1 MATRILLVDDHR
13 VVVEGLR
20 TLLNDENDLN
30 VVGLAKDGRSAIAMV
45 DQLSPDVV
53 IMDVTMP
60 GLNGIEATAQ
70 IVKDHPKTRVL
81 ALSTHTDG
89 RHVRSMLEAGAH
101 GYVTKEMAG
110 PELLQ
115 AIREVS
121 HGRKYLSSDVTES
134 VVDGYVKKVAE
145 DRSAM
150 TTLSGREREVL
161 QLLAEGLTSGEIADR
176 LTISTNTVDTHRR
189 NLMKKLDLHSVA
201 ELTKY
206 AIREGLTGLEL

>member
-1 MATRILLVDDHR
+1 MAIRILLVDDHR

-20 TLLNDENDLN
+20 ALLNDEQGLE
-30 VVGLAKDGRSAIAMV
+30 VVGLAEDGRTALAMV
-45 DQLSPDVV
+45 DQLSPEVV

-60 GLNGIEATAQ
+60 ELSGIQATATL
-70 IVKDHPKTRVL
+70 VADHPRTRIL

-89 RHVRSMLEAGAH
+89 RYVRSMLEAGAH
-101 GYVTKEMAG
+101 GYVTKQMAG
-110 PELLQ
+110 EELVQ
-115 AIREVS
+115 AIREVAQ
-121 HGRKYLSSDVTES
+121 GRKYLSSDVTES
-134 VVDGYVKKVAE
+134 VVDGYVKKVVD

-150 TTLSGREREVL
+150 TMLGGREREVL

-176 LTISTNTVDTHRR
+176 LDISTNTVDTHRR

-206 AIREGLTGLEL
+206 AVREGLTSLES

>member
-20 TLLNDENDLN
+20 ALLNDEKDLN
-30 VVGLAKDGRSAIAMV
+30 VVGLAEDGRAALSMV
-45 DQLSPDVV
+45 EQLSPEVV
-53 IMDVTMP
+53 IMDVSMP
-60 GLNGIEATAQ
+60 GLNGIEATSQ
-70 IVKDHPKTRVL
+70 IVHDYPQTRVL

-110 PELLQ
+110 AELVH

-134 VVDGYVKKVAE
+134 VVDGYVKKVVD

-150 TTLSGREREVL
+150 TILSGREREVL
-161 QLLAEGLTSGEIADR
+161 QLLAEGLTSGEIAEQ
-176 LTISTNTVDTHRR
+176 LCISTNTIDTHRR
-189 NLMKKLDLHSVA
+189 NMMKKLDLHSVA

-206 AIREGLTGLEL
+206 AVREGLTGLEA

>member
-20 TLLNDENDLN
+20 ALLNDEKDLN
-30 VVGLAKDGRSAIAMV
+30 VVGLAEDGRAALSMV
-45 DQLSPDVV
+45 EQLSPEVV
-53 IMDVTMP
+53 IMDVSMP
-60 GLNGIEATAQ
+60 GLNGIEATSQ
-70 IVKDHPKTRVL
+70 IVHDHPQTRVL

-110 PELLQ
+110 AELVH

-134 VVDGYVKKVAE
+134 VVDGYVKKVVD

-150 TTLSGREREVL
+150 TILSGREREVL
-161 QLLAEGLTSGEIADR
+161 QLLAEGLTSGEIAEQ
-176 LTISTNTVDTHRR
+176 LCISTNTIDTHRR
-189 NLMKKLDLHSVA
+189 NMMKKLDLHSVA

-206 AIREGLTGLEL
+206 AVREGLTGLEA

>member
-150 TTLSGREREVL
+150 STLSGREREVL

>member
-13 VVVEGLR
+13 VVLEGLR
-20 TLLNDENDLN
+20 ALLNDEKDLN
-30 VVGLAKDGRSAIAMV
+30 VVGLAEDGRVALSMV
-45 DQLSPDVV
+45 VELSPEVV
-53 IMDVTMP
+53 IIDVSMP
-60 GLNGIEATAQ
+60 RLNGIEATSQ
-70 IVKDHPKTRVL
+70 IVHDHPQTRVL

-89 RHVRSMLEAGAH
+89 RHVRSILEAGAH

-110 PELLQ
+110 AELVH

-134 VVDGYVKKVAE
+134 VVDGYVKKVVD
-145 DRSAM
+145 DRTAM
-150 TTLSGREREVL
+150 TILSGREREVL
-161 QLLAEGLTSGEIADR
+161 QLLAEGLTSGEIAEQ
-176 LTISTNTVDTHRR
+176 LCVSTNTIDTHRR

-206 AIREGLTGLEL
+206 AVREGLTGLEA

>member
-1 MATRILLVDDHR
+1 MAIRILLVDDHR

-20 TLLNDENDLN
+20 SLLNGEKNLQ
-30 VVGLAKDGRSAIAMV
+30 VVGLAEDGRQAISMAE
-45 DQLSPDVV
+45 QLAPSVV
-53 IMDVTMP
+53 IMDISMP
-60 GLNGIEATAQ
+60 SLNGIEATSQ
-70 IVKDHPKTRVL
+70 IVKNCPNSRVL
-81 ALSTHTDG
+81 ALSPHVDG

-110 PELLQ
+110 SELIQ

-134 VVDGYVKKVAE
+134 VVDGYVKKVIE
-145 DRSAM
+145 DNSAM
-150 TTLSGREREVL
+150 TTLGGREREVL

-176 LTISTNTVDTHRR
+176 LDISTNTVDTHRR

-206 AIREGLTGLEL
+206 AIREGLTSLEV